1 MKENC
6 IFCKIIKKEIP
17 SRILYEDDD
26 FIIILDNGPATRG
39 HAILIPK
46 EHFENIFTMNEE
58 IASKLFPVII
68 KVSNAM
74 KKVLNCDGL
83 NLLQNNGR
91 QAGQTVFHFHLHLIP
106 RYKEDGVSFQW
117 DSKEYNEEEYTTLV
131 NEIASLLS

>member
-58 IASKLFPVII
+58 IASKLFPVLI

>member
-58 IASKLFPVII
+58 IASKLFPVLI

-74 KKVLNCDGL
+74 KKVLNCDEL

-117 DSKEYNEEEYTTLV
+117 DSKEYNEEEYATLV